1 MHGEQ
6 AVEAVKCVTKQYDII
21 LMDLHMPVMNG
32 FQAGKTLRNLHAKGV
47 INLQQTKLIALS
59 AITKAQY
66 YNQVRGND

>member
-32 FQAGKTLRNLHAKGV
+32 FQAAKTLRTLHAKGV
-47 INLQQTKLIALS
+47 INL
-59 AITKAQY
+59 
-66 YNQVRGND
+66 